1 MSKIS
6 HIKSLLISFF
16 AIAAFSATVSAD
28 VVYYDNSYSWTSSA
42 QTPLVVGDV
51 EHTFWHL
58 DGGASGSV
66 VGFTHAYYND
76 GVGTLNVTIDPY
88 SSEVLGHPALVLT
101 DFTFANQT
109 VNGST
114 HYVTNA
120 SFGTQ
125 ISSMAMGSFGDT
137 YYAVESEVAE
147 FSTMDFKNFTR
158 ETPAYVAFTFTYGS
172 GTQYGWANI
181 TWHNDLSLTINEW
194 AYTTLGDNLTIGQ
207 TSGVPEPAETACGL
221 GVLVL
226 GAAFLRR
233 RDKARKLA

>member
-1 MSKIS
+1 M
-6 HIKSLLISFF
+6 
-16 AIAAFSATVSAD
+16 V
-28 VVYYDNSYSWTSSA
+28 
-42 QTPLVVGDV
+42 
-51 EHTFWHL
+51 
-58 DGGASGSV
+58 
-66 VGFTHAYYND
+66 
-76 GVGTLNVTIDPY
+76 
-88 SSEVLGHPALVLT
+88 
-101 DFTFANQT
+101 
-109 VNGST
+109 
-114 HYVTNA
+114 
-120 SFGTQ
+120 
-125 ISSMAMGSFGDT
+125 MGSFADE
-137 YYAVESEVAE
+137 YHAVEGSLSD
-147 FSTMDFKNFTR
+147 FSTFDFKNFTI